1 MTENLFLVMTSP
13 KKEKIGSELRSR
25 ITAPNN
31 YNIVSADFSSQELV
45 IASMY
50 GDSKN
55 FGGELGSCP
64 MTYNT
69 LLGTKED
76 FSDIH
81 SSTTY
86 NLFLKPKG
94 YIFKEGQ
101 WYIHEKD

>member
-50 GDSKN
+50 GDSKK
-55 FGGELGSCP
+55 GGELGSCP
-64 MTYNT
+64 MSFRTM
-69 LLGTKED
+69 LGTKED

-81 SSTTY
+81 SATAY
-86 NLFLKPKG
+86 DLFLKPKG
-94 YIFKEGQ
+94 YVFKEGE
-101 WYIHEKD
+101 WWINEKD